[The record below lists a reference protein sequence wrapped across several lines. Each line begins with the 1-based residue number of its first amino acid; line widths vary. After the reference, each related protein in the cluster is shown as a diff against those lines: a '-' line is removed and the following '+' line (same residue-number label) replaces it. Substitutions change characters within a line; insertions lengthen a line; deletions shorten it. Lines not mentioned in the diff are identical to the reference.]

1 MRIALTGATG
11 LIGRNLLFEILKAN
25 INNLDD
31 VDVLIMGRHQGNSTI
46 RDRIEKI
53 IKEDGL
59 LYLRADKNKAQ
70 IVADFCKDKLRC
82 IDIDLEESDLG
93 IKPDDY
99 KLLNGQPIDFF
110 YHIAALTDLRDAPG
124 IDKELEKTNIFGTQ
138 QILQLVAT
146 LKVKQFCYVGTAY
159 SCGNVSGDILPDSV
173 NPAQDFRSPYER
185 TKQEAETYVRKFAK
199 ETGIR
204 CRYFRPSVT
213 CGRLIEPPI
222 GSINKYDVFYGWGAF
237 FLHMKLRKIKRL
249 EDRYAKSMAL
259 DIRACYN
266 LKSGLNIVPAD
277 YAAKIMYQVCV
288 QNDPGESYHLVNNA
302 ETPHHLYTLS
312 LLKTINISGVKQV
325 DQIPDDLN
333 RMERLYYKTAGKVF
347 TPYINAQPMLF
358 NVENLKDVCKKA
370 NLICPPVDEKTLP
383 LLIKYAKDHDFG
395 VLNNDSASKTISAL
409 SR

>member
-11 LIGRNLLFEILKAN
+11 LIGRNLLFEILKTN

-31 VDVLIMGRHQGNSTI
+31 VDVLVLGRHQGNLTI

-53 IKEDGL
+53 ITEDGL
-59 LYLRADKNKAQ
+59 LYLQADKNKAQ
-70 IVADFCKDKLRC
+70 MVAGFCKDRLRC
-82 IDIDLEESDLG
+82 IYIDLEKRDLG

-99 KLLNGQPIDFF
+99 KLLNGKPIDFF

-124 IDKELEKTNIFGTQ
+124 VDKELEKTNIFGTQ
-138 QILQLVAT
+138 KILQLVAT

-159 SCGNVSGDILPDSV
+159 SCGNVSGNVLPDSV
-173 NPAQDFRSPYER
+173 NPAQEFRSPYER
-185 TKQEAETYVRKFAK
+185 TKQEAETYVRNFAK
-199 ETGIR
+199 ETGMR

-237 FLHMKLRKIKRL
+237 FLYMKLKQIKRL
-249 EDRYAKSMAL
+249 EDRYAEPATF
-259 DIRACYN
+259 DIRVCYS
-266 LKSGLNIVPAD
+266 LKRGLNIVPAD

-302 ETPHHLYTLS
+302 ETPHYLYTS
-312 LLKTINISGVKQV
+312 LILKTFNIKGIRQV
-325 DQIPDDLN
+325 DQIPDNLN
-333 RMERLYYKTAGKVF
+333 HLEQLYYKTAGQVF
-347 TPYINAQPMLF
+347 TPYTSAQSMLF
-358 NVENLKDVCKKA
+358 NVENLRTVCKNA
-370 NLICPPVDEKTLP
+370 SLYCPSVDEKTLP

-395 VLNNDSASKTISAL
+395 VLKNNASKTVLVSP
-409 SR
+409 R